1 MVDMSKCADCDE
13 KFSNDTSLEWHKEKS
28 AACRLKRATNR
39 ILEQIR
45 ANQPLSQGPVVED
58 APLGDFNEPPD
69 FEILE
74 DNDPPEE
81 SEDDNGPQVPNETAA
96 RKPIFDSCEQVAA
109 FIKRNRLSNKQTDEM
124 LNLWKDDRLRIKE
137 VLEIFK
143 SHRDVDRY
151 LMSQLV
157 KEVSRNITR
166 LVLFSRLV
174 SGSAYCC
181 LKPGFNLHAPF
192 VQEHH
197 SAHPSCLELHCG

>member
-1 MVDMSKCADCDE
+1 
-13 KFSNDTSLEWHKEKS
+13 
-28 AACRLKRATNR
+28 
-39 ILEQIR
+39 LEQIF
-45 ANQPLSQGPVVED
+45 ANQPLPQGPVVED
-58 APLGDFNEPPD
+58 APLGHFDEPPD

-74 DNDPPEE
+74 DDDPPEG

-96 RKPIFDSCEQVAA
+96 RKRIIDYCEQVAA
-109 FIKRNRLSNKQTDEM
+109 FVNRNRLSNKQTDEM

-137 VLEIFK
+137 VLETFK
-143 SHRDVDRY
+143 LHQDVDRY
-151 LMSQLV
+151 LILQLV
-157 KEVSRNITR
+157 GEVSRYITR

-181 LKPGFNLHAPF
+181 PKPGFNLHVSF

>member
-1 MVDMSKCADCDE
+1 MVDMSKCVDCGE
-13 KFSNDTSLEWHKEKS
+13 KFSNDTNLKWHKEKS

-39 ILEQIR
+39 ILEHIR
-45 ANQPLSQGPVVED
+45 ANQPLPQGPVVED
-58 APLGDFNEPPD
+58 APLGEFDEPSE

-81 SEDDNGPQVPNETAA
+81 SEDDNGRQIPNETAA
-96 RKPIFDSCEQVAA
+96 RKRIFDSCKQVAA
-109 FIKRNRLSNKQTDEM
+109 FIKRNRLSNQQTDEM
-124 LNLWKDDRLRIKE
+124 LNLWKDDRLRIRE
-137 VLEIFK
+137 VLETFN
-143 SHRDVDRY
+143 SHRDVDKY

-157 KEVSRNITR
+157 GEVRRNITR
-166 LVLFSRLV
+166 LMLFSRLV

-181 LKPGFNLHAPF
+181 PKPDFNLHAPF